1 MKATTLLF
9 SAALL
14 ALAPAARATVTET
27 FKQTYPLAADGVIH
41 LENVNGDITIT
52 AWDKNE
58 VSVEAEK
65 RAKNDEELQ
74 QIKLL
79 ISSSNWD
86 VNGRSTSKLTIK
98 TVYPKAHFGFLW
110 FGGGSTNASVRYRLL
125 VPAGARL
132 EKIDS
137 VNSDITVTGVRGSVD
152 LDTVNGRITA
162 TGLAADARL
171 DSVNGSLDAEFAS
184 LDGVQKVK
192 LDSVNGRAS
201 VVLPK
206 GAGARIDADSVN
218 GGVSIDQAVTL
229 GKIHRHSLTGQIG
242 RGGPDISL
250 DTVNG
255 GISIKEK

>member
-1 MKATTLLF
+1 MKASALLF
-9 SAALL
+9 SATLI
-14 ALAPAARATVTET
+14 ALAPTTRGTVTET
-27 FKQTYPLAADGVIH
+27 FKQTYPLAPEGIIH
-41 LENVNGDITIT
+41 LENVNGDITIK
-52 AWDKNE
+52 AWDRSE
-58 VSVEAEK
+58 VALEAEK
-65 RAKNDEELQ
+65 QAKNDEELQ

-79 ISSSNWD
+79 ISSSNWN

-98 TVYPKAHFGFLW
+98 TQFPKAHLGFLS
-110 FGGGSTNASVRYRLL
+110 FGHGSSTGSVRYRLM

-132 EKIDS
+132 DKIDS
-137 VNSDITVTGVRGSVD
+137 VNSDITVAGVRGSVE
-152 LDTVNGRITA
+152 LETVNGRITA

-171 DSVNGSLDAEFAS
+171 ESVNGSLSAEFAS

-242 RGGPDISL
+242 SGGPDISL
-250 DTVNG
+250 ETVNG